1 MDSLKKQADD
11 NKYPTPGFP
20 RLVVELDGSQIR
32 TGVYLPSQKAELTP
46 KRQLTKKERKIDW
59 REVRVGFARPVDDR
73 QKRTFMARMDK
84 YPVVVEQLVSAAI
97 DQGMGTDTEVTA
109 VADGGNGLREALEAG
124 FTHLKFILDRVHLKQ
139 HIYQTADAIGLTGL
153 YRHIWTSHILSLIDR
168 GKVKK
173 AIKVINRYFQ
183 NTPAKKRLDRLSNYV
198 ERFSDACH
206 YELYKIQGLPIGSG
220 EVESAHRYI
229 PQKRLKIPG
238 ATWHPDTVNPMLALR
253 VIRANDWWS
262 DFWTHLA
269 EKKLA

>member
-1 MDSLKKQADD
+1 
-11 NKYPTPGFP
+11 
-20 RLVVELDGSQIR
+20 
-32 TGVYLPSQKAELTP
+32 
-46 KRQLTKKERKIDW
+46 
-59 REVRVGFARPVDDR
+59 
-73 QKRTFMARMDK
+73 MDK

-238 ATWHPDTVNPMLALR
+238 AIVASRYSQSYVSSTSH
-253 VIRANDWWS
+253 S
-262 DFWTHLA
+262 SQ
-269 EKKLA
+269 